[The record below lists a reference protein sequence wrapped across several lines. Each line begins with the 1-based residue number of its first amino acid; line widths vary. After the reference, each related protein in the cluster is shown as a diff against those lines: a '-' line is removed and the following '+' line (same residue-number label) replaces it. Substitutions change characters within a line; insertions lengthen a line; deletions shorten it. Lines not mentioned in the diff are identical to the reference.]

1 MKRFLAGVDE
11 VGRGSLAGPVVAA
24 AVILG
29 VNKVKGLSDSKK
41 LSQKKRTELSNIIK
55 LKAHAFSIATVS
67 ARIIDKV
74 NIRNASILA
83 MEKAIDGLKH
93 SPRKIIVD
101 GRDSLNSKH
110 PVSTLVKADNLVPEV
125 MAASIIAKVFRD
137 ELMMLLDCK
146 YPKYSFGSHKGYATK
161 KHIDAINSYG
171 IIKEHRKS
179 FGIVKNINE

>member
-29 VNKVKGLSDSKK
+29 ENNVKGLSDSKK

-74 NIRNASILA
+74 NIRNATILA

-93 SPRKIIVD
+93 SPREIIVD
-101 GRDSLNSKH
+101 GRDS
-110 PVSTLVKADNLVPEV
+110 
-125 MAASIIAKVFRD
+125 
-137 ELMMLLDCK
+137 
-146 YPKYSFGSHKGYATK
+146 
-161 KHIDAINSYG
+161 
-171 IIKEHRKS
+171 
-179 FGIVKNINE
+179 

>member
-1 MKRFLAGVDE
+1 MKRYLAGVDE
-11 VGRGSLAGPVVAA
+11 VGRGCLAGPVVAA

-29 VNKVKGLSDSKK
+29 ENNIKGLSDSKK

-83 MEKAIDGLKH
+83 MEKALAGLKH
-93 SPRKIIVD
+93 SPREIIVD
-101 GRDSLNSKH
+101 GQDSLNSKH
-110 PVSTLVKADNLVPEV
+110 PVSTLVKADNLIAEV

-137 ELMMLLDCK
+137 ELMLLLDCK
-146 YPKYSFGSHKGYATK
+146 YPKYSFGFNKGYATK

-179 FGIVKNINE
+179 FGIVKKYK

>member
-1 MKRFLAGVDE
+1 MTISASDVKKLRDMTGAGMMDAKKALSESSGDFDKAVKFLRE
-11 VGRGSLAGPVVAA
+11 
-24 AVILG
+24 
-29 VNKVKGLSDSKK
+29 KGLADSKK
-41 LSQKKRTELSNIIK
+41 LSPKKRTELSNIIK

-83 MEKAIDGLKH
+83 MEKAVAGLKH
-93 SPRKIIVD
+93 LPREIIVD

-146 YPKYSFGSHKGYATK
+146 YPKYSFGSHKG
-161 KHIDAINSYG
+161 
-171 IIKEHRKS
+171 
-179 FGIVKNINE
+179 